1 VAEHQLDRADIDA
14 VGQQSAGAFMTVMP
28 RAA

>member
-1 VAEHQLDRADIDA
+1 VAEHQLDRADVHAI
-14 VGQQSAGAFMTVMP
+14 GQESAGPLVPLMP